1 MSDTPTTDPAP
12 EATTEPA
19 DETLGASGVEALRR
33 EREARAEAERLLKE
47 SAADGSRALAESK
60 ARRAAEKQV
69 AELAAKVKEFEDAS
83 KSEAEKA
90 AARAEA
96 AEKAL
101 AEVTAKALRLEV
113 AAEVGVPADLVEFL
127 TGGDEESLRAQAEK
141 LMAATAA
148 SKAPRPPQ
156 PDPSQGAKP
165 SSAVTQLTA
174 ADADRMTP
182 EQIVKAKAEGRF
194 NDLLGIK
201 TT

>member
-1 MSDTPTTDPAP
+1 MGIMAG
-12 EATTEPA
+12 
-19 DETLGASGVEALRR
+19 LSGHQA
-33 EREARAEAERLLKE
+33 
-47 SAADGSRALAESK
+47 G
-60 ARRAAEKQV
+60 
-69 AELAAKVKEFEDAS
+69 EDAS
-83 KSEAEKA
+83 KTEAEKA

-101 AEVTAKALRLEV
+101 AEVTAKAARLQV

-127 TGGDEESLRAQAEK
+127 TGSDEESLRAQAEK

-148 SKAPRPPQ
+148 NKAPRAPQ

>member
-1 MSDTPTTDPAP
+1 MSDTATTDPAP

-19 DETLGASGVEALRR
+19 TDTAPATTPPADDLGDAGKKAL
-33 EREARAEAERLLKE
+33 AAER
-47 SAADGSRALAESK
+47 AAK
-60 ARRAAEKQV
+60 RAAEKQV

>member
-1 MSDTPTTDPAP
+1 MSDTTTTDAAP
-12 EATTEPA
+12 EAPEAAAPVTEPPAPA
-19 DETLGASGVEALRR
+19 DDLGEAGKKAL
-33 EREARAEAERLLKE
+33 AAER
-47 SAADGSRALAESK
+47 AAK
-60 ARRAAEKQV
+60 RAAEKR
-69 AELAAKVKEFEDAS
+69 AADLEAKVKEFEDAS

-127 TGGDEESLRAQAEK
+127 TGGDTESLRAQAEK

-148 SKAPRPPQ
+148 SKAPRAPQ

-165 SSAVTQLTA
+165 GGSVSQLTRADLAGMSHEAINA
-174 ADADRMTP
+174 AR
-182 EQIVKAKAEGRF
+182 AEGRL

-201 TT
+201 S

>member
-1 MSDTPTTDPAP
+1 MSDTATTDTAP
-12 EATTEPA
+12 EATTPPAPEPTTAPPAPA
-19 DETLGASGVEALRR
+19 DDLGDAGKKAI
-33 EREARAEAERLLKE
+33 AAER
-47 SAADGSRALAESK
+47 A
-60 ARRAAEKQV
+60 ARRAAEKAN
-69 AELAAKVKEFEDAS
+69 AEMAARIKEFEDAS

-127 TGGDEESLRAQAEK
+127 TGGDEESLRAQADK

-148 SKAPRPPQ
+148 SKAPRAPQ
-156 PDPSQGAKP
+156 PDTSQGAKP
-165 SSAVTQLTA
+165 GSSVSQLTR
-174 ADADRMTP
+174 ADLAGMSHDAINTAR
-182 EQIVKAKAEGRF
+182 AEGRL

-201 TT
+201 S

>member
-1 MSDTPTTDPAP
+1 MSDTATTDTAP
-12 EATTEPA
+12 EATEPA
-19 DETLGASGVEALRR
+19 APETPPPATPGDDLGDAGKKAI
-33 EREARAEAERLLKE
+33 AAER
-47 SAADGSRALAESK
+47 AARK
-60 ARRAAEKQV
+60 AAEKQ
-69 AELAAKVKEFEDAS
+69 AADLAAQVKAFEDAS

-101 AEVTAKALRLEV
+101 AEVTAKAARLQV

-127 TGGDEESLRAQAEK
+127 TGSDEESLRAQAEK

-148 SKAPRPPQ
+148 SKAPRAPQ

-165 SSAVTQLTA
+165 GATASQLTSADLKGMGHDAINA
-174 ADADRMTP
+174 AR
-182 EQIVKAKAEGRF
+182 AEGRL

-201 TT
+201 S

>member
-1 MSDTPTTDPAP
+1 MSDTATTDPAP

-19 DETLGASGVEALRR
+19 TDTAPATTPPADDLGDAGKKAL
-33 EREARAEAERLLKE
+33 AAER
-47 SAADGSRALAESK
+47 AAK
-60 ARRAAEKQV
+60 RAAEKQV

-101 AEVTAKALRLEV
+101 AEMTAKALRLQV
-113 AAEVGVPADLVEFL
+113 VTEVGVPADLAEFL
-127 TGGDEESLRAQAEK
+127 TGSDEESLRAQAEK

-148 SKAPRPPQ
+148 SKAPRAPQ

-165 SSAVTQLTA
+165 NGAASQLTR
-174 ADADRMTP
+174 ADLAGMSP
-182 EQIVKAKAEGRF
+182 EAITTAKAEGRL

-201 TT
+201 S

>member
-1 MSDTPTTDPAP
+1 MSDTATTDTAP
-12 EATTEPA
+12 EATTPPAPEPTTAPPAPA
-19 DETLGASGVEALRR
+19 DDLGDAGKKAI
-33 EREARAEAERLLKE
+33 AAER
-47 SAADGSRALAESK
+47 AARK
-60 ARRAAEKQV
+60 AAEKQ
-69 AELAAKVKEFEDAS
+69 AADLAAQVKAFEDAS
-83 KSEAEKA
+83 KTEAEKA

-101 AEVTAKALRLEV
+101 AEVTAKAARLQV

-148 SKAPRPPQ
+148 SKAPRVPQ

-165 SSAVTQLTA
+165 GGSASQLTR
-174 ADADRMTP
+174 ADLAGMSP
-182 EQIVKAKAEGRF
+182 EAITTAKAEGRL

-201 TT
+201 S

>member
-1 MSDTPTTDPAP
+1 MSETDTTDTAPVDTPSAED
-12 EATTEPA
+12 
-19 DETLGASGVEALRR
+19 TLGTGGVEALRR
-33 EREARAEAERLLKE
+33 EREARVEAERLLKE

-60 ARRAAEKQV
+60 ARRAAEKR
-69 AELAAKVKEFEDAS
+69 AADLEARVKEFEDAS

-101 AEVTAKALRLEV
+101 AEVTAKAARLQV

-148 SKAPRPPQ
+148 SKAPRVPQ

-165 SSAVTQLTA
+165 GGSASQLTR
-174 ADADRMTP
+174 ADLAGMSP
-182 EQIVKAKAEGRF
+182 EAITTAKAEGRL

-201 TT
+201 S